1 MADSLEQYSSSER
14 SMPRTLVVRGESRR
28 IAKEI
33 FMCELTLEGKV
44 ALITGGAR
52 GIGKEIALL
61 FAQHGANIAICDVN
75 MEEAE
80 KTAKEIQDL
89 GRESLAFKADVTDS
103 GQVQDMADKILD
115 KLNKIDILI
124 NNAGITRDNLLLR
137 MSEEE
142 WDRVIAVNLKGTF
155 VCTKI
160 VSKVMIKQR
169 SGRIVNLASIIGIMG
184 NAGQANYAASKAG
197 IIGLTK
203 SVAKEL
209 ASRNVRVNAIAP
221 GFIKT
226 DMTSK
231 LPEEVQKK
239 MLSAIPLARFGEAKD
254 VAELALFLSSESSS
268 YITGQVIQVDGG
280 MLM

>member
-1 MADSLEQYSSSER
+1 
-14 SMPRTLVVRGESRR
+14 
-28 IAKEI
+28 
-33 FMCELTLEGKV
+33 MCELALEGKV
-44 ALITGGAR
+44 VLVTGGAR
-52 GIGKEIALL
+52 GIGKEIAMI
-61 FAQHGANIAICDVN
+61 FAKEGANIAICDVN
-75 MEEAE
+75 LEEAE

-103 GQVQDMADKILD
+103 NQVQAMVDKILD
-115 KLNKIDILI
+115 KLSKIDILI
-124 NNAGITRDNLLLR
+124 NNAGITKDNLLLR

-142 WDRVIAVNLKGTF
+142 WDKVIAVNLKGTF
-155 VCTKI
+155 ICTKL
-160 VSKVMIKQR
+160 VSKVMLKQR
-169 SGRIVNLASIIGIMG
+169 SGKIVNLASIIGIMG

-209 ASRNVRVNAIAP
+209 ASRNICVNAIAP
-221 GFIKT
+221 GFIRT

-239 MLSAIPLARFGEAKD
+239 MLSVIPLARFGEAKD
-254 VAELALFLSSESSS
+254 VADLALFLSSESSS

-280 MLM
+280 MVM

>member
-1 MADSLEQYSSSER
+1 
-14 SMPRTLVVRGESRR
+14 
-28 IAKEI
+28 
-33 FMCELTLEGKV
+33 MCELTLEGKV

-52 GIGKEIALL
+52 GIGKEIAMV
-61 FAQHGANIAICDVN
+61 FAKNGADIAICDVN
-75 MEEAE
+75 LEEAQ
-80 KTAKEIQDL
+80 KTAKEIKDL

-103 GQVQDMADKILD
+103 GQVQAMVDKILD
-115 KLNKIDILI
+115 KFNKIDILI
-124 NNAGITRDNLLLR
+124 NNAGITKDNLLIR

-142 WDRVIAVNLKGTF
+142 WDKVIAVNLKGTF

-160 VSKVMIKQR
+160 VSRVMLKQR
-169 SGRIVNLASIIGIMG
+169 SGRMVNIASIIGIMG

-209 ASRNVRVNAIAP
+209 ASRNICVNAIAP

-226 DMTSK
+226 DMTARLS
-231 LPEEVQKK
+231 EEVQKK
-239 MLSAIPLARFGEAKD
+239 MLSVIPLARFGEAKD
-254 VAELALFLSSESSS
+254 VADLAIFLSSESSS

-280 MLM
+280 MVM